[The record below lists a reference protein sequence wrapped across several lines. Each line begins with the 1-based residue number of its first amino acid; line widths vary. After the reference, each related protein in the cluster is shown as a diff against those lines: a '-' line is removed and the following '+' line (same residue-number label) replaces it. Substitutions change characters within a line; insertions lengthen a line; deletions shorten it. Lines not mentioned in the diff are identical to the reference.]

1 MAKQIDKTLY
11 NENSIE
17 SLDPLTF
24 TRLKPGVYAGDTTYS
39 TQLLIEILSNSIDEY
54 RLGHGTN
61 IDIFI
66 TDKRMSV
73 RDCGQGF
80 IPNSFRE
87 DGKTI
92 LEAAFSVINTSGKY
106 REDGTYEGTS
116 LGSFGIGSKL
126 ACFLSHWLDVTTFRD
141 GIYENVKFKEGVF
154 YHRNVGKIKDLGTND
169 EYVGGVPTHGTW
181 VTWEPSEEFFTH
193 VEVEIPKVRDLCE
206 TITALCPGLHINLI
220 TKNGIE
226 KFYSENGI
234 NDLLDSAVANKEILK
249 NRFNMKFEQGKN
261 KMDMVFTYTSMY
273 SFTIVPY
280 VNTGLTES
288 GPHITQ
294 VKSLLTR
301 EFNKFFREKKW
312 LKDKD
317 ENLTGDDIQEG
328 LYVIFNITAPN
339 VAYNAQ
345 VKTTV
350 VKLDMTPFTG
360 AITENIQ
367 YWLANNEKEIKSI
380 FDKAAAARKAREA
393 AKKARDAARGV
404 GKKEKKKLLNLP
416 TKLVDANGKN
426 RLNCELL
433 IAEGDSAA
441 SGLVEARDPD
451 IQAIFPIRGKI
462 IACYKNTPEKI
473 FANAEVVNII
483 KALGLDFDKKTGKL
497 FYDRSKLRYGKIL
510 LCADGDPDG
519 QSIKNLLLEFF
530 WWLCPELVLNGHIYS
545 TLPPLFR
552 ITTKKNEYIFLKD
565 AAALEDYKA
574 KHRGESYLVNRNKGL
589 GEQDAHEL
597 HECLI
602 NPETRN
608 ISQII
613 VSNKEE
619 ANQLM
624 ECLMGPSVPPRRA
637 YLLKHAEE
645 ASNE

>member
-1 MAKQIDKTLY
+1 MNKNNLY
-11 NENSIE
+11 TKNSIE

-39 TQLLIEILSNSIDEY
+39 TQLLIEILSNAIDEY
-54 RLGHGTN
+54 RLGHGSQ
-61 IDIFI
+61 IEI
-66 TDKRMSV
+66 TVSDTRMSV
-73 RDCGQGF
+73 KDYGQGF

-87 DGKTI
+87 DGKSI

-116 LGSFGIGSKL
+116 LGSFGIGSKITTY
-126 ACFLSHWLDVTTFRD
+126 LSHWLDVVTYRND
-141 GIYENVKFKEGVF
+141 EWEHIKFKEGVF
-154 YHRNVGKIKDLGTND
+154 DSRESGNNKNFGSGYEELQHNGTI
-169 EYVGGVPTHGTW
+169 

-193 VEVEIPKVRDLCE
+193 TNVELNKIIDLCE
-206 TITALCPGLHINLI
+206 TTTALCPGLTIIL
-220 TKNGIE
+220 TTDKGSE
-226 KFYSENGI
+226 KFFSQHGL
-234 NDLLDSAVANKEILK
+234 NDLVDKAVKNKEIIK
-249 NRFNMKFEQGKN
+249 NRFVLNHSSGKN
-261 KMDMVFTYTSMY
+261 KIDMVFTYTSMY
-273 SFTIVPY
+273 ASTFIPY

-294 VKSLLTR
+294 IKSLLTK

-312 LKDKD
+312 LKEKD
-317 ENLTGDDIQEG
+317 ENLTGEDIQEG
-328 LYVIFNITAPN
+328 IYVIFNLTAPN

-350 VKLDMTPFTG
+350 VKLDMIPFTG
-360 AITENIQ
+360 ILAENLQ
-367 YWLANNEKEIKSI
+367 YWLNSNEKEIKTI

-404 GKKEKKKLLNLP
+404 SKKEKKKLLNLP

-426 RLNCELL
+426 RLACELL

-462 IACYKNTPEKI
+462 IACYKNSPEKI

-483 KALGLDFDKKTGKL
+483 KALGLDIDKKTGKL
-497 FYDRSKLRYGKIL
+497 IYDKSKLRYGKIL

-530 WWLCPELVLNGHIYS
+530 WWLCPELVTNGHIYS

-552 ITTKKNEYIFLKD
+552 ITTKKNEYIFLTD
-565 AAALEDYKA
+565 VAALEEYKT
-574 KHRGESYLVNRNKGL
+574 KHKGESYLVNRNKGL

-597 HECLI
+597 HQCLI
-602 NPETRN
+602 DPNTRN
-608 ISQII
+608 ISQVI
-613 VSNKEE
+613 VSDEN
-619 ANQLM
+619 AAAQLM

-645 ASNE
+645 ANE